1 MAVSGKTWRMAT
13 KSTKGN
19 SDWMRRLGLTR
30 DEIKELEKR
39 AASNER
45 SVAAEIRLAVRG
57 YLA

>member
-1 MAVSGKTWRMAT
+1 VSGKTWRMAT

-19 SDWMRRLGLTR
+19 SDWMRRLGLTS